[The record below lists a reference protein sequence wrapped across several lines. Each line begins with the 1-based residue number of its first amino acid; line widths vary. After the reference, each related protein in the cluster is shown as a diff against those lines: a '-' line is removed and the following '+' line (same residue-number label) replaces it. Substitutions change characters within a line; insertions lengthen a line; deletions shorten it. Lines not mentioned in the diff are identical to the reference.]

1 MNRMY
6 AVILSSGT
14 CVDFHFQHLI
24 MEEMTWKCALSK
36 NALCNS
42 YTRCCLPVRGDHQQV
57 LASGLSYIQ
66 VDKHGITIL
75 YQLYQCRPCTSRD
88 ISS

>member
-36 NALCNS
+36 NGLCNS
-42 YTRCCLPVRGDHQQV
+42 YTRCCL
-57 LASGLSYIQ
+57 SSTSFSEWI
-66 VDKHGITIL
+66 IL
-75 YQLYQCRPCTSRD
+75 HTGGQTWYNYFIPP
-88 ISS
+88 ISV